1 MAKADGAVPVI
12 AKKKSLGAE
21 LKTKYATV
29 KDVDRIVK
37 DLNFFYIIATGSST
51 TTDFGALEV
60 GDLVIQIGDAAG
72 ADDTHFM
79 TVATAGTLP
88 ETAVSGDLYI
98 VLRPSA

>member
-60 GDLVIQIGDAAG
+60 GDLVIQIEDSAA
-72 ADDTHFM
+72 TCHYM

-88 ETAVSGDLYI
+88 ETGIADDLYI

>member
-12 AKKKSLGAE
+12 ARKKSLGAE
-21 LKTKYATV
+21 LKTRYATV

-37 DLNFFYIIATGSST
+37 DLNFFYIIGTGTST

-60 GDLVIQIGDAAG
+60 GDLVIQIEDAA
-72 ADDTHFM
+72 ATTHYM

-88 ETAVSGDLYI
+88 EPAVSGDLYI